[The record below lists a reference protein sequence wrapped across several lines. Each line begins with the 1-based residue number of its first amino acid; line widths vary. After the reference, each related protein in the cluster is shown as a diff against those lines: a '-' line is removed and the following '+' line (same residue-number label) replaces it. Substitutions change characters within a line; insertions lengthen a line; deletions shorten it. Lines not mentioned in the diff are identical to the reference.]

1 MPKYFYRRLLLVAAF
16 GIICLL
22 SLFTHLILDVDTS
35 AYLLILMS
43 VYLLS
48 FASTPLFFRWLYPLV
63 LQHKSKVNLASS
75 LLVLLVLF
83 LYSSGT
89 LIYLEG
95 IALGA
100 DPYFCYVLLILIAV
114 PAGAA
119 PLFTTVPLII
129 ISNTIL
135 LTSSIEIFGSY
146 FPVFLVG
153 SQLVVLSLFRSLLS
167 EFESR
172 TLLEVS
178 LAELSATQGILRD
191 IVEQETKVEV
201 ARNLHD
207 EIGHLVTL
215 VVVNLN
221 RLIKMEKEGVS
232 PLLLETQQLT
242 KQLMSEIRQVVLQ
255 LRSDDSVDLSEA
267 IDTFAKGLIKPAISV
282 KFQGFDGLCSARIG
296 EVIFRTCQESVT
308 NVMRHSSAETINI
321 VIQKFEGYY
330 QVEIQDDGRLCNSW
344 DFGSGLKGLQER
356 AEQLL
361 GSFNAYSDDTGFNI
375 SLRLPY

>member
-1 MPKYFYRRLLLVAAF
+1 
-16 GIICLL
+16 
-22 SLFTHLILDVDTS
+22 
-35 AYLLILMS
+35 
-43 VYLLS
+43 
-48 FASTPLFFRWLYPLV
+48 
-63 LQHKSKVNLASS
+63 
-75 LLVLLVLF
+75 
-83 LYSSGT
+83 
-89 LIYLEG
+89 
-95 IALGA
+95 
-100 DPYFCYVLLILIAV
+100 
-114 PAGAA
+114 
-119 PLFTTVPLII
+119 
-129 ISNTIL
+129 
-135 LTSSIEIFGSY
+135 
-146 FPVFLVG
+146 
-153 SQLVVLSLFRSLLS
+153 
-167 EFESR
+167 
-172 TLLEVS
+172 
-178 LAELSATQGILRD
+178 
-191 IVEQETKVEV
+191 
-201 ARNLHD
+201 
-207 EIGHLVTL
+207 
-215 VVVNLN
+215 
-221 RLIKMEKEGVS
+221 MEKEGVS

>member
-1 MPKYFYRRLLLVAAF
+1 MSGSFYSRLLLIATF

-22 SLFTHLILDVDTS
+22 SLFTHLILDIDTS
-35 AYLLILMS
+35 AYLFVLMA

-48 FASTPLFFRWLYPLV
+48 FISTPLFFKFLYPLI
-63 LQHKSKVNLASS
+63 LQHESKFNLASS
-75 LLVLLVLF
+75 LLVLLVLC
-83 LYSSGT
+83 LYGSGT

-95 IALGA
+95 TALGA
-100 DPYFCYVLLILIAV
+100 DPYLCYVLLILIAV

-119 PLFTTVPLII
+119 SLFLTIPLIL
-129 ISNTIL
+129 ISNGIL
-135 LTSSIEIFGSY
+135 LTASIETFGSY
-146 FPVFLVG
+146 FSVFLVG

-191 IVEQETKVEV
+191 IIEQETKVEV

-215 VVVNLN
+215 VIVNLN
-221 RLIKMEKEGVS
+221 RLIKMEKEGAS

-242 KQLMSEIRQVVLQ
+242 KQLMTEIRQVVLQ
-255 LRSDDSVDLSEA
+255 LRSDDSVDLREA
-267 IDTFAKGLIKPAISV
+267 INIFSKGLIKPAV
-282 KFQGFDGLCSARIG
+282 AVDFQGFDGLCSARIG

-308 NVMRHSSAETINI
+308 NVMRHSSAESLNI
-321 VIQKFEGYY
+321 IIKKLDDHY
-330 QVEIQDDGRLCNSW
+330 QIDIRDDGRVCNSW

-361 GSFNAYSDDTGFNI
+361 GSFNAYSDNNGFNI